1 MTAHLK
7 WPPHLTQADTAAWRY
22 SQVEQDTLDD
32 IRQSVALL
40 CEIRPGQLPWAPD
53 TGTPSLIGTHNPD
66 EAAATLQAAL
76 SDQEPRAV
84 IHVTPLAMEGRTL
97 RLQVAVTGDDR
108 TLRFQI
114 EVPA

>member
-1 MTAHLK
+1 MTAHLR
-7 WPPHLTQADTAAWRY
+7 WPPALTQADTAAWRY
-22 SQVEQDTLDD
+22 AEVEQDTLDE

-53 TGTPSLIGTHNPD
+53 TGTPSLIGSHDPD

-76 SDQEPRAV
+76 SDQEPRAQ
-84 IHVTPLAMEGRTL
+84 INVTALPTEGRTL
-97 RLQVAVTGDDR
+97 RLEVAVTGDDR

-114 EVPA
+114 EGPA